1 MQNTNRTSNPLSPFL
16 IIRESLEA
24 IRQNFWLLL
33 VLLFMPS
40 IFTFALMF
48 LGSYVISP
56 TYYSLKSGNY
66 IDENFLLLLLVI
78 FLIAFFFV
86 SIIFSFAWSLTT
98 CAVLLAYRNSKAPFG
113 FILKKGLKKTF
124 AWFWTSYLLLFIT
137 NTGYSFLIFP
147 GIIFNSWFFAAE
159 FLAVNEETWGIE
171 AIDKSRKIVGNNWKW
186 AFVNVLIA
194 DIFFWIIYYLVLW
207 PEKIIRESTGSE
219 LTIIYLF
226 TSFCLAF
233 VVQKIYK
240 YILYEKIVELNKQ
253 RNIVELTSEKNLK
266 TINNISC
273 GCGILVAIFLIA
285 GMIFLASNWSNTTT
299 FKNEM
304 KDNKI
309 ETAHENIT
317 KALKKYFDT
326 NGFYPPN
333 DHIEYLWEG
342 NKTVIEKRPDLPE
355 ECGINNE
362 KSKICGIDYISGSA
376 NQSYALIP
384 HYLEKEKKGKQ

>member
-1 MQNTNRTSNPLSPFL
+1 MPETNQTPNPLSPLL
-16 IIRESLEA
+16 ITKEVFA
-24 IRQNFWLLL
+24 TIRQNFWRLL
-33 VLLFMPS
+33 VLLFLPS
-40 IFTFALMF
+40 IFTFALIF
-48 LGSYVISP
+48 LGSYAISP
-56 TYYSLKSGNY
+56 TYYSLRSGNY

-78 FLIAFFFV
+78 FLIAFIFV
-86 SIIFSFAWSLTT
+86 SIVFSFAWSLTT
-98 CAVLLAYRNSKAPFG
+98 CTVLLAYRNTKAPFG

-124 AWFWTSYLLLFIT
+124 AWFWTSYLLLLIT

-159 FLAVNEETWGIE
+159 FLAVNEKTWGAE
-171 AIDKSRKIVGNNWKW
+171 AIDRSRKIVGNNWKW

-194 DIFFWIIYYLVLW
+194 DVFFWIVYYLVIW

-226 TSFCLAF
+226 TSFSLAF

-240 YILYEKIVELNKQ
+240 YILYEKIVESNKQ
-253 RNIVELTSEKNLK
+253 RNIELTSEKNLK

-285 GMIFLASNWSNTTT
+285 AMIFLASNWSNTTT
-299 FKNEM
+299 FKN
-304 KDNKI
+304 KINDNKI
-309 ETAHENIT
+309 ETAHEDT
-317 KALKKYFDT
+317 TDALKKYFDA

-342 NKTVIEKRPDLPE
+342 NKTVIEKKPDLPE

-362 KSKICGIDYISGSA
+362 KSKICGLEYTSDPVGR
-376 NQSYALIP
+376 SYLLVP
-384 HYLEKEKKGKQ
+384 HYIEKEKQKIK